1 MSEQLKLL
9 LEKLQVLPSDQNWSK
24 YSQTEQEAALTHK
37 YQVDLMQLN
46 QREAKDNME
55 ITQKYATEASNAKM
69 EINRK
74 YFNERKTLSRLHEEE
89 FSKCRNANP
98 T

>member
-9 LEKLQVLPSDQNWSK
+9 LKKLQVLPSDQNWSES
-24 YSQTEQEAALTHK
+24 SQNVQTVALTHK
-37 YQVDLMQLN
+37 YQVDLMQLE

-55 ITQKYATEASNAKM
+55 ITQKYARESSNAKQDM
-69 EINRK
+69 RAK
-74 YFNERKTLSRLHEEE
+74 YYNERWRLKWLYEQELA
-89 FSKCRNANP
+89 KCQIAHP